1 MNDSAIQVASPLV
14 SVIIPCYGVEKYLD
28 RCLHGVVN
36 QTITNIEI
44 VLVDDG
50 SPDKVPLMCDEWAK
64 KDSRIKVIH
73 KQNAGLG
80 FARNS
85 GLEIATGEYV
95 AFIDS
100 DDYVSE
106 DMFMSLYIEAKKHD
120 ADVVFCGYQVE
131 DARGIWHKN
140 NDYKDKQIIEGEE
153 VINYLLDMIAC
164 APNVGIERKHAM
176 SVWHGIYR
184 RSLLESNNV
193 RFISEREVVSED
205 LPFHTDVLLIARK
218 IVSIPNCFYYYCLN
232 DTSLTATFKPE
243 KYNRFRYLHSHL
255 IKKLHDVPYAISRID
270 RFFIG
275 YTRSHIQHLL
285 NSKRNDKELL
295 LKEIVNDKIWEVIGS
310 RYKPSFLPTY
320 PMVFYWLQIHRMCIL
335 LVLYT
340 KMTLILKKIFGY
352 KIG

>member
-28 RCLHGVVN
+28 RCLHSVVN

-106 DMFMSLYIEAKKHD
+106 DMFMSLYIEAKKID

-131 DARGIWHKN
+131 DARGLWHKN
-140 NDYKDKQIIEGEE
+140 NDYKDKQIIEGGE

-184 RSLLESNNV
+184 RSLIEKNNI
-193 RFISEREVVSED
+193 RFMSEREVVSED
-205 LPFHTDVLLIARK
+205 LPFHVDVLLKAQRI
-218 IVSIPNCFYYYCLN
+218 ICIPYCYYYYCLN
-232 DTSLTATFKPE
+232 DSSLTATFKPE
-243 KYNRFRYLHSHL
+243 KYKCFRYLYSFL
-255 IKKLHDVPYAISRID
+255 VEKLQGVPEAILRND
-270 RFFIG
+270 RFLIG

-285 NSKRNDKELL
+285 NSNRNDKKLL
-295 LKEIVNDKIWEVIGS
+295 LEEIVNDTVWDEIS
-310 RYKPSFLPTY
+310 NRYKPNYLPAY
-320 PMVFYWLQIHRMCIL
+320 PRVFYWLQIHRMISL
-335 LVLYT
+335 LMLYT
-340 KMTLILKKIFGY
+340 RLTLMLKKICGY